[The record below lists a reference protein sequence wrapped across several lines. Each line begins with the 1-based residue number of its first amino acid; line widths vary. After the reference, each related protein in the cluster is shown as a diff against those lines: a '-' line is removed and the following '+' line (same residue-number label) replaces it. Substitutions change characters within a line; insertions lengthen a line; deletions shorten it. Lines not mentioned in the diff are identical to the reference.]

1 MEGVAKSW
9 NTTSIALLAIAYVT
23 VPFREFS
30 DTEVAAIL
38 VVAGVVLVP
47 LILAAIAHR
56 NPGRTVHGAYFMN
69 LAVSLLA
76 GALAIT
82 LVVAVGSAA
91 AVPSA
96 LLALVVVTPT
106 MLNFWVLRRRRAQPA
121 RTEALAPISHD
132 GHGHTSTR
140 QKG

>member
-38 VVAGVVLVP
+38 VVASVVLVP
-47 LILAAIAHR
+47 LILAAIAYR
-56 NPGRTVHGAYFMN
+56 NPERTVHGATYFMN
-69 LAVSLLA
+69 LVVSVLA
-76 GALAIT
+76 GVLAIT

-91 AVPSA
+91 AVPST

-106 MLNFWVLRRRRAQPA
+106 MLNLWALRRRR
-121 RTEALAPISHD
+121 
-132 GHGHTSTR
+132 
-140 QKG
+140 KG